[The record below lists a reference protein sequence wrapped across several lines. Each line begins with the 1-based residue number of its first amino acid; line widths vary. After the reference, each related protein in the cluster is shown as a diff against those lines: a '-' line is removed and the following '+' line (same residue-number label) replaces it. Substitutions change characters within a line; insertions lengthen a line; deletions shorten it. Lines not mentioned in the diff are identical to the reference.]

1 MTTCIPVPR
10 RAQGARVLQRG
21 GGRLQSQQAKSFCQ
35 GCLHQLHLLLLHLK
49 PPAQGLQGL
58 LSGALT
64 WERGKKPS
72 ACHPPPTT
80 PHTHLGK
87 GLREFSPPL
96 TLHLSNRT
104 PPAPSNSRLGRAPRG
119 EETMGKG
126 SRASFWQGRRGTW
139 QSSLPA
145 ACPSLR
151 KDREY
156 HGVPG
161 GKYGVLPR
169 NVGTT
174 DGGAVLDE
182 GRQGPAQSNRRTP
195 GKAAKLRGST
205 RREAGD
211 SEDSHPEHSEEK
223 RSGVTGEG

>member
-1 MTTCIPVPR
+1 MHTCPSEGP
-10 RAQGARVLQRG
+10 G
-21 GGRLQSQQAKSFCQ
+21 CQ
-35 GCLHQLHLLLLHLK
+35 GPAKRWGAPAVSAGEELLPRLPSPAPSPSPAPEAAGSRTAG
-49 PPAQGLQGL
+49 PP
-58 LSGALT
+58 
-64 WERGKKPS
+64 ERGPHLGKGQEAVSMPP
-72 ACHPPPTT
+72 PPPTT